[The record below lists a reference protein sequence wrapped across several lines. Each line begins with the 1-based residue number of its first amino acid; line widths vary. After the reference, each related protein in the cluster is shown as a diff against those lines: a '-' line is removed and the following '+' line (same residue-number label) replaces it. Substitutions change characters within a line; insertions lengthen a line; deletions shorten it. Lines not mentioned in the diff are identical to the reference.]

1 MNAEWVVVAGAS
13 KGIGRASAHKL
24 IDLGVSVVVSARNIE
39 LLKKE
44 FSGFDDDKVKII
56 PWDFSDSS
64 SIQDYSKRVNEIAGK
79 IKGLVYCAGIQM
91 TLPLSMNKPEQAK
104 KIFEINTFSAMEL
117 IRCFSK
123 KSMASD
129 EGASFV
135 LISSLAAK
143 EGALGKSLYG
153 ASKGALEG
161 FLPSAASELAQRNI
175 RLNIV
180 APGVIKTDMSSE
192 FLNKMSKEQYESLTA
207 AYPLGL
213 GSPEVAANIIYWLL
227 SDESKWVTGQTFI
240 IDGGHIIGKG

>member
-1 MNAEWVVVAGAS
+1 MNAEWIVVAGAS
-13 KGIGRASAHKL
+13 KGIGLALAHKL
-24 IDLGVSVVVSARNIE
+24 IDSKFSVVVSARNEE
-39 LLKKE
+39 LLEKE
-44 FSGFDDDKVKII
+44 FSGFDHSTVKII

-64 SIQDYSKRVNEIAGK
+64 MIQAYSNCVNEKAGK

-123 KSMASD
+123 KTMVS
-129 EGASFV
+129 EYGASFV

-161 FLPSAASELAQRNI
+161 FMPSAATELAQRNI

-192 FLNKMSKEQYESLTA
+192 FTSRMSKEQYEGLIA
-207 AYPLGL
+207 RYPFGL
-213 GSPEVAANIIYWLL
+213 GNPEDAANIIYWLL
-227 SDESKWVTGQTFI
+227 SDESKWLTGQTYI
-240 IDGGHIIGKG
+240 IDGGHMIRG

>member
-1 MNAEWVVVAGAS
+1 MSAKWILVAGAS
-13 KGIGRASAHKL
+13 RGIGLTLSRKL
-24 IDLGVSVVVSARNIE
+24 IESGFSIIVSARNKE
-39 LLKKE
+39 QLEKE

-56 PWDFSDSS
+56 TWDFSDSN
-64 SIQDYSKRVNEIAGK
+64 SIQDYSKSVNEAAGK

-91 TLPLSMNKPEQAK
+91 TLPLSMNKQDQAK

-123 KSMASD
+123 KSMVSD

-161 FLPSAASELAQRNI
+161 FMPSAATELAQRNI

-180 APGVIKTDMSSE
+180 APGVIKTDMSTE
-192 FLNKMSKEQYESLTA
+192 FLSRMSKEQYESLTA
-207 AYPLGL
+207 TYPLGL
-213 GSPEVAANIIYWLL
+213 GGPEDAANVIYWLL
-227 SDESKWVTGQTFI
+227 SDESKWVTGQTYI
-240 IDGGHIIGKG
+240 IDGGHMIRG

>member
-1 MNAEWVVVAGAS
+1 MNAERVVVAGAS

-143 EGALGKSLYG
+143 EGALGK
-153 ASKGALEG
+153 
-161 FLPSAASELAQRNI
+161 
-175 RLNIV
+175 
-180 APGVIKTDMSSE
+180 
-192 FLNKMSKEQYESLTA
+192 
-207 AYPLGL
+207 
-213 GSPEVAANIIYWLL
+213 
-227 SDESKWVTGQTFI
+227 
-240 IDGGHIIGKG
+240 